1 MYAYVV
7 MYRVVKKFVFLTQF
21 LMFAYVSDPQLSRTI
36 LSHGHCDSNSSRS
49 RLRSG
54 SKGGGAARMRLKFG
68 ERAFLYTAPDA
79 SNSLQRSLQQL
90 SNTASVNNFENG
102 H

>member
-1 MYAYVV
+1 MYQIHNSQEQSY
-7 MYRVVKKFVFLTQF
+7 LTDIVTQTAHVLDF
-21 LMFAYVSDPQLSRTI
+21 DPAA
-36 LSHGHCDSNSSRS
+36 
-49 RLRSG
+49 
-54 SKGGGAARMRLKFG
+54 KGGGAARMRLKFG